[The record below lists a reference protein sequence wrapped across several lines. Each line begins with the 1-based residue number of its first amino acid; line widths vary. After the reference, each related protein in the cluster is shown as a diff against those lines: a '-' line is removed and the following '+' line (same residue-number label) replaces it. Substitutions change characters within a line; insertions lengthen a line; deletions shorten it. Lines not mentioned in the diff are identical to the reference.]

1 MTKTIGRRIEDR
13 AGWVPGLCMTG
24 VVERGSF
31 RLDIDV
37 SVAPGEVLGVI
48 GPNGAGKTTLVRAL
62 AGLTALTEGSITL
75 DGEILD
81 DAADGRFV
89 AADRRP
95 VGFVFQ

>member
-1 MTKTIGRRIEDR
+1 MAARAGDRMTKTIA
-13 AGWVPGLCMTG
+13 AGIDDVGHVRGLRMSG
-24 VVERGSF
+24 VVERGDF
-31 RLDIDV
+31 RLHIDV

-89 AADRRP
+89 AAD
-95 VGFVFQ
+95 